1 MRLPGPIAVF
11 VTCALFLSLGVVDV
25 ASCQSVLE
33 RPPNLSGGW
42 LGARG
47 TLQFNFVHRFGV
59 GDAPLRKVTN
69 SPTFLLAY
77 QLPVPLLIGFNYATS
92 SDVAAAFPNEWEVFA
107 RFGSHGNRP
116 NADLPAALLAAIVPD
131 RAIQV
136 GYNQAAKSFDAELTF
151 GRPVGRLRLMAVG
164 RFFSNGYESDTTRY
178 AVGGGA
184 VLRLNRWFA
193 LAGDAT
199 TLIERRPNE
208 ELAWGAGLQIAIP
221 YSPHTLSLQV
231 TNTNTAT
238 LQGVSRGLDRM
249 RGGFEFTIP
258 FTLNR
263 YFGRRGKTAA
273 NGGEGAANV
282 ANATKAEMRTM
293 VFGPKRI
300 EISAGGTVT
309 WTNNDPLVHTIT
321 ADDGSWDSGAIEP
334 GKSWSHTFTQ
344 PGEYAFHCTPH
355 PFMKSVV
362 VVRQP

>member
-1 MRLPGPIAVF
+1 LRLPGRIAVF
-11 VTCALFLSLGVVDV
+11 VPCALSAFLGVTDV
-25 ASCQSVLE
+25 ASCQSVLD

-107 RFGSHGNRP
+107 RYGRSGV
-116 NADLPAALLAAIVPD
+116 ALQA
-131 RAIQV
+131 
-136 GYNQAAKSFDAELTF
+136 GYNQAAGSGDAELTAA
-151 GRPVGRLRLMAVG
+151 RSVGRLRLMAIG
-164 RFFSNGYESDTTRY
+164 RLLSNGYHTDTTRY

-184 VLRLNRWFA
+184 TLRLHRWFA
-193 LAGDAT
+193 LAGDVT
-199 TLIERRPNE
+199 SLLDKRPGE
-208 ELAWGAGLQIAIP
+208 KTAWGAGLQIAIP
-221 YSPHTLSLQV
+221 YSPHTFSVQV

-238 LQGVSRGLDRM
+238 LQGASRGIDRV

-258 FTLNR
+258 FTLSR
-263 YFGRRGKTAA
+263 YFGRRSKTAA
-273 NGGEGAANV
+273 KGGEGAAGETA
-282 ANATKAEMRTM
+282 ANATQAEMRTM
-293 VFGPKRI
+293 TFGPKRL
-300 EISAGGTVT
+300 EITVGTTVR
-309 WTNNDPLVHTIT
+309 WTNNDQLVHTIT
-321 ADDGSWDSGAIEP
+321 ADDRSWDSGPIEP
-334 GKSWSHTFTQ
+334 GKTWSHTFTQ

-355 PFMKSVV
+355 PFMKAVI

>member
-11 VTCALFLSLGVVDV
+11 VTCALFPSLGVVDV
-25 ASCQSVLE
+25 ASCQSVLD

-92 SDVAAAFPNEWEVFA
+92 SDVAAAFPNEWEVFGRYA
-107 RFGSHGNRP
+107 RSGV
-116 NADLPAALLAAIVPD
+116 ALQA
-131 RAIQV
+131 
-136 GYNQAAKSFDAELTF
+136 GYNQAAGSLDAELT
-151 GRPVGRLRLMAVG
+151 GARTLGRLRLMAVG
-164 RFFSNGYESDTTRY
+164 RLLSNGYHSDTTRY

-184 VLRLNRWFA
+184 TVRLSRWFA
-193 LAGDAT
+193 LAGDVT
-199 TLIERRPNE
+199 SLLDKRPGE
-208 ELAWGAGLQIAIP
+208 ETAWGAGLQIAIP

-238 LQGVSRGLDRM
+238 LQGVSRGLDRV

-258 FTLNR
+258 FTLSR

-273 NGGEGAANV
+273 GEAAGGGEGAAN
-282 ANATKAEMRTM
+282 ATRAEMRTM
-293 VFGPKRI
+293 TFGPKRL
-300 EISAGGTVT
+300 EIAVGTTVR

-321 ADDGSWDSGAIEP
+321 ADDGSWDSGPIEP

-355 PFMKSVV
+355 PFMKALI

>member
-1 MRLPGPIAVF
+1 VS
-11 VTCALFLSLGVVDV
+11 VTCALCAVLGVVDV
-25 ASCQSVLE
+25 ASCQSVLD

-42 LGARG
+42 LGAPG

-92 SDVAAAFPNEWEVFA
+92 SDIAAAFPNEWEVFA
-107 RFGSHGNRP
+107 RYGRSGV
-116 NADLPAALLAAIVPD
+116 ALQA
-131 RAIQV
+131 
-136 GYNQAAKSFDAELTF
+136 GYNQAAGSADAELT
-151 GRPVGRLRLMAVG
+151 GVRSVGRLRLMAVG
-164 RFFSNGYESDTTRY
+164 RLLSNGYHSDTTRY

-184 VLRLNRWFA
+184 TLRLNRWFA

-199 TLIERRPNE
+199 SLLDKRPGE
-208 ELAWGAGLQIAIP
+208 KMAWGAGLQIAIP

-238 LQGVSRGLDRM
+238 LQGVSRGLDRV

-258 FTLNR
+258 FTLSR
-263 YFGRRGKTAA
+263 YFGRRGTTAA
-273 NGGEGAANV
+273 KNGGGEGAAGP
-282 ANATKAEMRTM
+282 ATPAEMRTM
-293 VFGPKRI
+293 TFEPKRI
-300 EISAGGTVT
+300 EITAGTT
-309 WTNNDPLVHTIT
+309 IRWTNNDQLVHTIS
-321 ADDGSWDSGAIEP
+321 ADDGSWDSGPIEP
-334 GKSWSHTFTQ
+334 GKTWTHTFTQ

-355 PFMKSVV
+355 PFMKALI